1 MPNKKVLNGRVV
13 SGARKAAF
21 FTQLDWVD
29 VQCEEKLGFRPFPG
43 TLNIDILPE
52 SLSVIASIQKEKG
65 LELVSPDP
73 AFCSARVIP
82 VLIEEIQ
89 AAIIIPEKKVQIHGR
104 NIIEAIAPV
113 YLRQTLNIDDGD
125 TVSLHIRTGGVVRG

>member
-1 MPNKKVLNGRVV
+1 MTNQKVLKGSVV
-13 SGARKAAF
+13 SGAGKAAF
-21 FTQLDWVD
+21 FTQLDWVSA
-29 VQCEEKLGFRPFPG
+29 QCEEKLGFRPYPG
-43 TLNIDILPE
+43 TLNIEMLPE

-82 VLIEEIQ
+82 VLIKEIQ
-89 AAIIIPEKKVQIHGR
+89 AAIILPEEKVRIHGR

-113 YLRQTLNIDDGD
+113 NLRRTLNLNDGD
-125 TVSLHIRTGGVVRG
+125 TVCLYRLP